1 MSIYGNAV
9 RRPITTIMI
18 FVALLVMGFYSLNKL
33 PIDFYPDIDFP
44 AISVITTYSGASA
57 ADIETNVTRTIENQ
71 LNSVGNLKNIS
82 STSRDNMSIVVCEF
96 EWGTNLDEAS
106 NEMRDALSFAEQFLP
121 EEVDKPA
128 LFKFSSSAM
137 PVLFYGVTADES
149 FPAIAK
155 ILDEKIVNP
164 LNRID
169 GVGSVGLM
177 GAPGREI
184 QVDIDPR
191 KMESY
196 NLTVEMIA
204 GVLNSENLNLPAGNI
219 EMGLMDYPLRIK
231 GEFPSSDVL
240 DDIVLASFNG
250 QTVYLK
256 DVAIIKDTLRD
267 VSLDERLNGK
277 TGMRIIIQKQSGA
290 NTVQVCQDIQAA
302 MPDLMKSLPE
312 DVEIITFFDSSEF
325 ITDSINNLSST
336 LMYAA
341 FAVILVVLFFLGRWR
356 ATFIV
361 ILTIPISL
369 IVSFIYLYISGSSIN
384 IIALSSLSIAIGM
397 VVDDAIVVL
406 ENITKHVER
415 GSRPREAAIYAT
427 NEVWLAVIVTTLTVV
442 AVFLPLTLV
451 GGMTGELF
459 RPLGYIVSITVVTS
473 TISAITL
480 TPMLASKLMK
490 LRNKPK
496 KVRKASYDNTVGR
509 FLDRLDNFY
518 EKSLKVALRF
528 RWGTLIIAFAIFIAS
543 LMMAGGMGFEFMPEA
558 DQGNMIAA
566 IELQTGLRVDE
577 TTKVARKVDAFIEEN
592 MPEAKFYY
600 TSSGSDDQGGMMSLF
615 MESGSH
621 RININFTLIDVEER
635 DRDVW
640 ELANVLREFL
650 ATIPE
655 IVNVDVVPN
664 GGMGGTTE
672 NNVVVEIYGYDFDA
686 TSMIANA
693 LADSVSSLKGATN
706 INVSRDPSKPQ
717 LQIIPDREKMAQ
729 HGLNTFGMANAVRNR
744 VEGPYLSRYREEGDE
759 YDIVL
764 RFKEEERNS
773 LSNLKDIALMNMNN
787 QVIRLGEVAEIE
799 ENWSPP
805 NIERKNRERIV
816 TVSITPYKV
825 PLNKLAEEIQTK
837 IDAMEVPPDVNIVMG
852 GAVQE
857 MQDSM
862 QDLMLLLLLSLV
874 LTYLV
879 MASQFE
885 SLKMPFI
892 IMFSIPF
899 AFTGVILAHLAT
911 GTTMSVISMVG
922 GVMLVGIVVKNAIVL
937 VDYINLQRERG
948 LSLNEAIVVSGRSR
962 LRPVL
967 MTSLTT
973 ILGMLPLAMSKG
985 SGSEIWSPMG
995 IAVIGGLIFST
1006 IVTLILIPV
1015 VYQMMLRRTEK
1026 RKKKIQYDF
1035 MNGIEE
1041 DSTQTEQ

>member
-9 RRPITTIMI
+9 KRPITTIMI

-57 ADIETNVTRTIENQ
+57 ADIETNVSRAIEDG
-71 LNSVGNLKNIS
+71 LNSVSNLKNITS
-82 STSRDNMSIVVCEF
+82 VSRDNMSIVVCEF

-106 NEMRDALSFAEQFLP
+106 NEMRDGISFVEQFLP
-121 EEVDKPA
+121 DEVDKPM

-137 PVLFYGVTADES
+137 PVLFYGVTAEES
-149 FPAIAK
+149 YAAIAN

-196 NLTVEMIA
+196 NISVEMIA
-204 GVLNSENLNLPAGNI
+204 AVLNAENLNLPAGNL
-219 EMGLMDYPLRIK
+219 EMGMMDYPLRIQ
-231 GEFPSSDVL
+231 GEFSSSDVMK
-240 DDIVLASFNG
+240 DIVLASFNG
-250 QTVYLK
+250 QTVYLR
-256 DVAIIKDTLRD
+256 DVATIRDTIRD
-267 VSLDERLNGK
+267 TSLDERLNGK

-290 NTVQVCQDIQAA
+290 NTVEVCREINA
-302 MPDLMKSLPE
+302 MMPELIETLPE
-312 DVEIITFFDSSEF
+312 DIEITTFFDSSDF
-325 ITDSINNLSST
+325 IVDSIDNLTNT

-341 FAVILVVLFFLGRWR
+341 IAVILVVLFFLGRWR

-369 IVSFIYLYISGSSIN
+369 IVSFIYLYISGGSIN

-415 GSRPREAAIYAT
+415 GSRPREAALYAT

-442 AVFLPLTLV
+442 AVFLPLTLI

-459 RPLGYIVSITVVTS
+459 RPLGYIVTITVVTS
-473 TISAITL
+473 TLSAISL

-490 LRNKPK
+490 LRKQSRKPR
-496 KVRKASYDNTVGR
+496 KVSYDGTIGR
-509 FLDRLDNFY
+509 FLNWLDGFY
-518 EKSLKVALRF
+518 ARSLKTALRF
-528 RWGTLIIAFAIFIAS
+528 RWGTLIIALLIFLGS
-543 LMMAGGMGFEFMPEA
+543 MMMAGGMGFEFMPEA
-558 DQGNMIAA
+558 DQGSLTAA

-577 TTKVARKVDAFIEEN
+577 TTKVARKIDAFIEEN
-592 MPEAKFYY
+592 MPEAQFYY
-600 TSSGSDDQGGMMSLF
+600 TSAGSDDQGGFMSLF
-615 MESGSH
+615 METGSH
-621 RININFTLIDVEER
+621 RINLSFTLTDLESR
-635 DRDVW
+635 DRNVW
-640 ELANVLREFL
+640 DLANLLSEYL
-650 ATIPE
+650 ETIPE
-655 IVNVDVVPN
+655 IVTFDVVPN

-672 NNVVVEIYGYDFDA
+672 NNVVVEIYGYDFES
-686 TSMIANA
+686 TSLIANA
-693 LADSVSSLKGATN
+693 LADSVSTIQGATN

-717 LQIIPDREKMAQ
+717 LQVVPNREKMAQ
-729 HGLNTFGMANAVRNR
+729 HGLNTYTLANSVRNR
-744 VEGPYLSRYREEGDE
+744 VEGPYMSRYREEGDE
-759 YDIVL
+759 YDIVV
-764 RFKEEERNS
+764 RFVEEERSS
-773 LSNLKDIALMNMNN
+773 LSDLNNMALMNNQN
-787 QVIRLGEVAEIE
+787 QVIRLGEVAAIE
-799 ENWSPP
+799 EHWSPP
-805 NIERKNRERIV
+805 NIERKNRERMV

-825 PLNKLAEEIQTK
+825 PLNRMAQEVQSK
-837 IDAMEVPPDVNIVMG
+837 INSMDIPPEVNIQMG
-852 GAVQE
+852 GAVEDMQE
-857 MQDSM
+857 SM
-862 QDLMLLLLLSLV
+862 MDLTLLLALSLI

-885 SLKMPFI
+885 SMKMPFI

-899 AFTGVILAHLAT
+899 AFTGVVLAHLVT

-922 GVMLVGIVVKNAIVL
+922 GVMLIGIVVKNAIVL
-937 VDYINLQRERG
+937 VDYINLTRERG
-948 LSLNEAIVVSGRSR
+948 VELKEAIVVSGKSR

-973 ILGMLPLAMSKG
+973 ILGMLPLAMSTG

-1006 IVTLILIPV
+1006 IVTLILVPV
-1015 VYQMMLRRTEK
+1015 IYHMMLRRSDS
-1026 RKKKIQYDF
+1026 RKKAVEYDF
-1035 MNGIEE
+1035 LNGNGEVLPE
-1041 DSTQTEQ
+1041 NP